1 MVLSANVFFALGVFY
16 RALAQAFAFM
26 VKRWYNRG
34 TKGNEA
40 MISVIGAYKKPG
52 AATPGFLFWAH
63 CDYKYLLSH
72 LQI

>member
-1 MVLSANVFFALGVFY
+1 MFSLHLAFFIALLR
-16 RALAQAFAFM
+16 RAAFAFM
-26 VKRWYNRG
+26 VKQWYNRG